1 MRRRSVSPGDG
12 FGGISDTK
20 HCKRGGNTVKYSKLL
35 LLSMI
40 LAFTLGMVTSAGA
53 ADINAVKVSGAI
65 PTDPDNPFW
74 SERYGPTALKHVII
88 DMDPQMITNPMWPN
102 PSVKYVFA
110 KAATNGK
117 EIAIHLEWN
126 DPTRNDVM
134 LQSQQYKDQA
144 AVMFPVK
151 SGGDEPPFTMGGDG
165 ERVNIWQWKAT
176 WDKEGAGRN
185 DNSAM
190 GDMEDQYKYMAM
202 GSGSYYM
209 YEPGGK
215 LSGIDTAHTPGS
227 KSASSK
233 GAGAGDITKRSTNID
248 FGMGKNEGVF
258 NPGIATGNILS
269 DAGMRK
275 SAVEDLNAEG
285 FSTLTTQ
292 ASQDVGGEGNWRNN
306 RWAVVFKRS
315 LTTGDSNDA
324 QLSGGKASM
333 AIAIWNGQNK
343 ERNGQ
348 KAVTQW
354 NTLNY

>member
-1 MRRRSVSPGDG
+1 M
-12 FGGISDTK
+12 
-20 HCKRGGNTVKYSKLL
+20 KYSKLL

-102 PSVKYVFA
+102 PSAKYVFA

-126 DPTRNDVM
+126 DPTRNDIM
-134 LQSQQYKDQA
+134 LQSQQYRDQA

-151 SGGDEPPFTMGGDG
+151 QGGDEPPFTMGGDG

-176 WDKEGAGRN
+176 WDREGAGKN
-185 DNSAM
+185 DQAAM
-190 GDMEDQYKYMAM
+190 GDMEDQYKNMAM

-215 LSGIDTAHTPGS
+215 LSGIDTAHTSGT
-227 KSASSK
+227 KSASRK
-233 GAGAGDITKRSTNID
+233 TQGAGDISKRSSNID

-258 NPGIATGNILS
+258 NSGIATGNILS
-269 DAGMRK
+269 DASMRK

-292 ASQDVGGEGNWRNN
+292 ASQDVDGEGNWRNN
-306 RWAVVFKRS
+306 RWAVV
-315 LTTGDSNDA
+315 SN
-324 QLSGGKASM
+324 
-333 AIAIWNGQNK
+333 
-343 ERNGQ
+343 
-348 KAVTQW
+348 VP
-354 NTLNY
+354 

>member
-1 MRRRSVSPGDG
+1 M
-12 FGGISDTK
+12 K
-20 HCKRGGNTVKYSKLL
+20 HSKLL

-53 ADINAVKVSGAI
+53 ADINAVKVKGAI

-102 PSVKYVFA
+102 PSAKYVFA

-117 EIAIHLEWN
+117 EIAVHLEWN
-126 DPTRNDVM
+126 DPTRNDIMV
-134 LQSQQYKDQA
+134 QSQQYKDQA
-144 AVMFPVK
+144 AIMFPVK

-176 WDKEGAGRN
+176 WDKEGAGKN

-190 GDMEDQYKYMAM
+190 SDMEDQYDYMVM
-202 GSGSYYM
+202 GTGSYYM

-215 LSGIDTAHTPGS
+215 LKGIDTAHTPGS
-227 KSASSK
+227 KA
-233 GAGAGDITKRSTNID
+233 GAGNVGSQARGAGDISKRSSNID

-258 NPGIATGNILS
+258 NAGIATGNILS
-269 DAGMRK
+269 DNTMRR

-292 ASQDVGGEGNWRNN
+292 ASQDVDGEGNWRNN
-306 RWAVVFKRS
+306 RWSVVFKRA
-315 LTTGDSNDA
+315 LKTGDSNDV
-324 QLSGGKASM
+324 QLGGGKASM